1 MNFKQ
6 NYLDLGE
13 LRAGVIKTI
22 TFYPKEE
29 LKDIDNMTSSCGC
42 SIPRIENGK
51 IVVSFTPGSIP
62 IHLQFSGQYKT
73 NKSITLN
80 YKDGSSE
87 MLGFSAIIKK

>member
-6 NYLDLGE
+6 NNINLGE
-13 LRAGVIKTI
+13 LKVGVTKSI
-22 TFYPKEE
+22 TFHPKEE

-42 SIPRIENGK
+42 SIPKIKNGN

-87 MLGFSAIIKK
+87 MLGFSATIKK